1 MEKSSKIKVLLD
13 TNFLLTMIR
22 YKIHALD
29 EIKSQIPSSFF
40 VLSGVLGEMNTLGK
54 HDKKIKKEVAIAK
67 EIINKNNVKI
77 IQSTIENID
86 NELIQLSRDY
96 VIATNDRELRI
107 KVKKNGGK
115 TIFVKKLTLVD
126 VTEIL
131 D

>member
-1 MEKSSKIKVLLD
+1 MENSSKIKVILD

-22 YKIHALD
+22 YKIHAID
-29 EIKSQIPSSFF
+29 EINSQIPPEFF
-40 VLSGVLGEMNTLGK
+40 TLSGILGELNALGK
-54 HDKKIKKEVAIAK
+54 SDKKIKKEVAIAK

-77 IQSTIENID
+77 IESTMENVD
-86 NELIQLSRDY
+86 NELITLSSDY

-126 VTEIL
+126 VAEIT

>member
-1 MEKSSKIKVLLD
+1 MEKLSKIKVMLD

-29 EIKSQIPSSFF
+29 EIKSQIPTEFF
-40 VLSGVLGEMNTLGK
+40 VLSGVLGEMNALGK
-54 HDKKIKKEVAIAK
+54 NDKKIRTEVAIAK

-77 IQSTIENID
+77 IESTMENVD
-86 NELIQLSRDY
+86 NELIQLSSDY
-96 VIATNDRELRI
+96 VIATNDKALRI
-107 KVKKNGGK
+107 KVKQNGGK

-126 VTEIL
+126 VAEIM

>member
-1 MEKSSKIKVLLD
+1 MENSSKIKVILD

-22 YKIHALD
+22 YKIHAID
-29 EIKSQIPSSFF
+29 EINSQIPAEFF
-40 VLSGVLGEMNTLGK
+40 TLSGILGELNALGK
-54 HDKKIKKEVAIAK
+54 SDKKIKKEVAIAK

-77 IQSTIENID
+77 IESTMENVD
-86 NELIQLSRDY
+86 NELITLSSDY

-126 VTEIL
+126 VAEIT